1 MKRAFMIVALI
12 LAATPGPVSA
22 VAVDEAVLEDT
33 VQEERARALMKGLR
47 CLVCQN
53 QSIDESDADL
63 ARDLR
68 ILVRE
73 RIGLG
78 ESDDQV
84 IAYLVARY
92 GDWILLEPPVKPQTL
107 ILWIG
112 PPAMVLIGLVV
123 VVVARRRRSALV
135 EAVPLS
141 AEEQASLDALLSD
154 EDDR

>member
-1 MKRAFMIVALI
+1 MKRALLMAVLI
-12 LAATPGPVSA
+12 LVAAPAPVLA
-22 VAVDEAVLEDT
+22 VAVDEAVLDDS
-33 VQEERARALMKGLR
+33 VQEDRARALMKGLR

-73 RIGLG
+73 RIALG

-84 IAYLVARY
+84 TSYLVARY
-92 GDWILLEPPVKPQTL
+92 GDWILLQPPVKPQTM
-107 ILWIG
+107 ILWVG
-112 PPAMVLIGLVV
+112 PPVMVLIGLIV

-135 EAVPLS
+135 EAPPLDE
-141 AEEQASLDALLSD
+141 EEQTRLDALLGD
-154 EDDR
+154 EVER

>member
-1 MKRAFMIVALI
+1 MKRALMIVALI
-12 LAATPGPVSA
+12 LAAVPGPVSA

-73 RIGLG
+73 RIALG
-78 ESDDQV
+78 ETDDQV
-84 IAYLVARY
+84 TAYLVARY
-92 GDWILLEPPVKPQTL
+92 GDWILLQPPVKPQTL
-107 ILWIG
+107 ILWVG
-112 PPAMVLIGLVV
+112 PPAMVLIGLII
-123 VVVARRRRSALV
+123 VVVARRRRSALI
-135 EAVPLS
+135 EAAPLN
-141 AEEQASLDALLSD
+141 AEEQESLDALLAD
-154 EDDR
+154 EGEG